1 MWYDWIKLEGYLCR
15 EASMERLFE
24 ELVLKG
30 YTVRRIRHE
39 LTSAGFTV
47 EQSDKELIAW
57 MRKVIS

>member
-1 MWYDWIKLEGYLCR
+1 
-15 EASMERLFE
+15 MERLFE